1 MANPNSL
8 DTRDTLPTTRR
19 QTGFANASQLRL
31 GPVMRVILRTM
42 KNPLKNKFV
51 LIFICVFILVSS
63 VAALTGGSAFIQEH
77 SLAIL
82 IVFLLT
88 ILILDFLT

>member
-1 MANPNSL
+1 MI
-8 DTRDTLPTTRR
+8 PTSRLHAAPPGKP
-19 QTGFANASQLRL
+19 TGRSGWTGL
-31 GPVMRVILRTM
+31 PVMRVRLTTM

-51 LIFICVFILVSS
+51 LIFICLFILVSC
-63 VAALTGGSAFIQEH
+63 VTALTGGSAFIQEH

-88 ILILDFLT
+88 ILILDFIS

>member
-1 MANPNSL
+1 M
-8 DTRDTLPTTRR
+8 RR
-19 QTGFANASQLRL
+19 HTVFAVLSRCALRRYASKTE
-31 GPVMRVILRTM
+31 TM

-51 LIFICVFILVSS
+51 LIFMCVFILVSS
-63 VAALTGGSAFIQEH
+63 VAALTGRSAFIQEH